1 MTRIFIE
8 ARHEKTSEYVF
19 LVTLLEYLGFTEE
32 QYDII
37 CVGGKSNLINA
48 ANKFRE
54 NTLEGGSNL
63 IVFDADTVTTGC
75 GHEATMKRMEKEI
88 AEHELEVEGI
98 FLFPDNEQDGIFEN
112 LLEELIQKEL
122 HATWIDCYHDYE
134 KCLGDKYRTP
144 DLKGKMH
151 TYISAQKTLSNTQR
165 NKLGS
170 GQWLFND
177 ARYWNLNAEALKPL
191 KDFLTTHIK

>member
-37 CVGGKSNLINA
+37 CVGGKNNLINA

-88 AEHELEVEGI
+88 AEHEMPWRQI
-98 FLFPDNEQDGIFEN
+98 QDTRF
-112 LLEELIQKEL
+112 K
-122 HATWIDCYHDYE
+122 
-134 KCLGDKYRTP
+134 R
-144 DLKGKMH
+144 
-151 TYISAQKTLSNTQR
+151 
-165 NKLGS
+165 
-170 GQWLFND
+170 
-177 ARYWNLNAEALKPL
+177 
-191 KDFLTTHIK
+191 